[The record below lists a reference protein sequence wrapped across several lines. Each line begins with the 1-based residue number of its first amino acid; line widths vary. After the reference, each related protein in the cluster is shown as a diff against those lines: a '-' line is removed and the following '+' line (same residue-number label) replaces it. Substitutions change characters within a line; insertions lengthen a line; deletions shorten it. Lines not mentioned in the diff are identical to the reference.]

1 MMMETL
7 MTPKELEAQANKN
20 TVTEYLKTL
29 GNYGDTTVLEKF
41 VNELPPRERQVI
53 RLKFWDNFDH
63 DEISHHAKIRR
74 GQVEIVLENALSLLR
89 KKILST
95 LSDLEPEWLEER
107 SLMVG

>member
-1 MMMETL
+1 MIETL
-7 MTPKELEAQANKN
+7 MTSKELEAQANKN

-41 VNELPPRERQVI
+41 VLELPKRERQVI
-53 RLKFWDNFDH
+53 HLKFWHNFDL

-74 GQVEIVLENALSLLR
+74 SQVEVVLENALSLLR
-89 KKILST
+89 KKMLNT
-95 LSDLEPEWLEER
+95 LSDLEPEWMEER